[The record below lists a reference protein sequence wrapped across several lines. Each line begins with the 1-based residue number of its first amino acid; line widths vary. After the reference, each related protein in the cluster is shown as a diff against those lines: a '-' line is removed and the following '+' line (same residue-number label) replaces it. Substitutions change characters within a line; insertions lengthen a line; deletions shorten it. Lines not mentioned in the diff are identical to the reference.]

1 MSAKNERGGCLVIT
15 ERQNDILNLI
25 VDLFTQTHEPVGSKA
40 LQASIDS
47 SSATIRNDMAKL
59 EKLGLLEKAHTSS
72 GRMPS
77 PAGFKYFVEHS
88 LNLDSIDEG
97 DIYHLV
103 KAFDFE
109 AFRLEDILAKAG
121 QVLAEMTGY
130 SVAILDVEPSRQ
142 KLTAFDIVQLSNH
155 DALAILNLDESK
167 PLTVQFAI
175 PKNFLSR
182 DLARIKEIVDERL
195 IGRELMDVHYKLRT
209 EIPQILQKYFTVT
222 DNVLDL
228 FDYIFKSLFQE
239 TIFVSGKINAL
250 DYSGLTTYQF
260 LDKEQELAITIR
272 QGMAENEMA
281 TVQVADSSEPA
292 LANLSLLTYKF
303 LIPYR
308 GFGLLSL
315 IGPIDMNY
323 RRNVSLINVVGKI
336 LAVKL
341 RDYYRY
347 LNSNHYEVN

>member
-1 MSAKNERGGCLVIT
+1 MIT

-121 QVLAEMTGY
+121 HVLAEMTGY

-182 DLARIKEIVDERL
+182 DLVRIKEIVDQRL

-228 FDYIFKSLFQE
+228 FDYIFKGLFQE

-250 DYSGLTTYQF
+250 DYSGLKTYQF
-260 LDKEQELAITIR
+260 LDKEQELALTIR
-272 QGMAENEMA
+272 QSMAENEMA
-281 TVQVADSSEPA
+281 TVQVADSSEAA

>member
-1 MSAKNERGGCLVIT
+1 MIT

>member
-1 MSAKNERGGCLVIT
+1 MIT

-121 QVLAEMTGY
+121 HVLAEMTGY

-182 DLARIKEIVDERL
+182 DLVRIKEIVDQRL

-228 FDYIFKSLFQE
+228 FDYIFKGLFQE

-250 DYSGLTTYQF
+250 DYSGLKTYQF
-260 LDKEQELAITIR
+260 LDKEHELALTIR
-272 QGMAENEMA
+272 QSMAENEMA
-281 TVQVADSSEPA
+281 TVQVADSSEAA

>member
-1 MSAKNERGGCLVIT
+1 MIT

-40 LQASIDS
+40 LQSSIET
-47 SSATIRNDMAKL
+47 SSATIRNEMAKL

-88 LNLDSIDEG
+88 LSLDSIDER
-97 DIYHLV
+97 DVYQLV

-109 AFRLEDILAKAG
+109 AFKLEDILAKAS
-121 QVLAEMTGY
+121 QVLADITGFT
-130 SVAILDVEPSRQ
+130 VAILDVEPARQ
-142 KLTAFDIVQLSNH
+142 KLTGFEIVQLSNH
-155 DALAILNLDESK
+155 DALAVLNLDDSK
-167 PLTVQFAI
+167 PMTVQFAI

-182 DLARIKEIVDERL
+182 DLLRLKEVVDERL
-195 IGRELMDVHYKLRT
+195 VGRELIDVHYKLRT
-209 EIPQILQKYFTVT
+209 EIPQVLQKYFTVT
-222 DNVLDL
+222 DNVIDL
-228 FDYIFKSLFQE
+228 FDYIFKELFKE
-239 TIFVSGKINAL
+239 TVFVAGKVNAL
-250 DYSGLTTYQF
+250 DYAELKTYQF
-260 LDKEQELAITIR
+260 LDDEQGLALTIR

-292 LANLSLLTYKF
+292 LADLSLLTYKF

-308 GFGLLSL
+308 GFGLMSL

-323 RRNVSLINVVGKI
+323 RRNVSLINVIGRI

-347 LNSNHYEVN
+347 LNSNHYEVH